1 MRYTVEATSI
11 NDFHKMRSWSKGRAS
26 AIVTP
31 SRAHNTQV
39 VTFSVSYTH
48 VPLQGWA
55 AFVALNNNTALFCA
69 LFLFEYHLK
78 FSSIWI
84 IFQIKLCSNKRQ
96 VFFFLVM
103 IWLHILVLAV
113 VFLARQ
119 ELVQSLRTYWTLDYY
134 QVSISAKNTDCRTSC
149 AKNKTKRNK
158 TKITTVKKE

>member
-1 MRYTVEATSI
+1 MRYTVAATSI
-11 NDFHKMRSWSKGRAS
+11 NGFHKMRSWSKGRAS
-26 AIVTP
+26 AIVTS

-55 AFVALNNNTALFCA
+55 VFVTLNNTTSLFCA

-84 IFQIKLCSNKRQ
+84 IFQIKLYSNKRQ

-103 IWLHILVLAV
+103 TWLHILVPDV
-113 VFLARQ
+113 VWLARQ
-119 ELVQSLRTYWTLDYY
+119 ELVQSLSTYWTLDYY
-134 QVSISAKNTDCRTSC
+134 QVSISAKILTAEQAVLK
-149 AKNKTKRNK
+149 AKQN
-158 TKITTVKKE
+158 

>member
-1 MRYTVEATSI
+1 MRYTVAATSI

-134 QVSISAKNTDCRTSC
+134 QVSIFAKILT
-149 AKNKTKRNK
+149 AEQAALKTKQNE
-158 TKITTVKKE
+158 TKPK